1 MAAFCVSG
9 GIRSGEIQGT
19 QVGAGGEE
27 VKECVWGWL
36 YWMMVQEKFPGD
48 QTLVRPSRLR
58 NEFRDSSTSYLI
70 YCITNKF
77 LLKNSWL
84 TVLCWFQAYSSVIQ
98 FHIYTI
104 HLLYTWLPWWL
115 SSREFACSMGD
126 LGLIPGNPL
135 QCSCLG
141 NRMDK
146 RAWRATVYGV
156 AKVGHNLVTG
166 KYIYMFM

>member
-9 GIRSGEIQGT
+9 GVCSGEIYRGPRS
-19 QVGAGGEE
+19 GRGERKWRS
-27 VKECVWGWL
+27 VCGRL

-48 QTLVRPSRLR
+48 QALVRPSRLR
-58 NEFRDSSTSYLI
+58 NKFGDSCTSYLI
-70 YCITNKF
+70 YCVTNKF
-77 LLKNSWL
+77 LLKYSWFA
-84 TVLCWFQAYSSVIQ
+84 VLCWFQAYSSVIQ

-115 SSREFACSMGD
+115 SSRESACSMGD

-141 NRMDK
+141 NPMDK

-156 AKVGHNLVTG
+156 AKVRHNLVTG
-166 KYIYMFM
+166 KYIYLFI